1 MIPCFT
7 ALYLINDVL
16 FLPKYSKMT
25 GSNPSRLMKISE
37 NTWDLLY
44 GKPLK

>member
-1 MIPCFT
+1 MVPCFT
-7 ALYLINDVL
+7 ALYLINNVL
-16 FLPKYSKMT
+16 FLPKTSKMMGYT
-25 GSNPSRLMKISE
+25 PSRITKISE

>member
-1 MIPCFT
+1 MVPCFT
-7 ALYLINDVL
+7 ALYLINNVL
-16 FLPKYSKMT
+16 FLPKCSKMM
-25 GSNPSRLMKISE
+25 GSDPSKLMKISE